1 MSKKVKV
8 HVTTIEADLHQF
20 DIVPNKT
27 TGKELLEQ
35 VIKAIGL
42 KESKF
47 FGLQFSDTKGGDRV
61 SKFCPV
67 SLTKNYSN
75 STLNGPKCVCNLRH
89 C

>member
-61 SKFCPV
+61 SKFCRV
-67 SLTKNYSN
+67 SLTKIAAILRSMD
-75 STLNGPKCVCNLRH
+75 LLKCVI
-89 C
+89 